1 MRKGFDSLVILGSWL
16 LWKERN
22 RRVFNG
28 ITCTL
33 VQLVVLLQE
42 EAERW
47 SMAGYSA
54 LAALWAL
61 SEVA

>member
-22 RRVFNG
+22 RRVFNE
-28 ITCTL
+28 ITCTP
-33 VQLVVLLQE
+33 VQLIVLLQE

-47 SMAGYSA
+47 SMIGYSA

>member
-1 MRKGFDSLVILGSWL
+1 MRKGFDYLVILGSWL

-22 RRVFNG
+22 RRGFNG
-28 ITCTL
+28 ITCTP

-42 EAERW
+42 EVERW

-54 LAALWAL
+54 LWAL

>member
-22 RRVFNG
+22 RRV
-28 ITCTL
+28 
-33 VQLVVLLQE
+33 VLLQE

-54 LAALWAL
+54 LWAL